1 MLVNTSWLLE
11 YLEPACSADE
21 LIRAIPGSGLEVE
34 EFHPLTEE
42 LSGIRI
48 GFIRDKTALPG
59 AEGMY
64 ICHAEIG
71 EGNTIQIMCASEH
84 AIEVGWGVPIAL
96 AETKLPTGISI
107 KHERFH
113 GVMSEGM
120 ICLDG
125 ELGMVARGS
134 GLQVF
139 QDESAMGQRLV
150 DLIDIPDVIVDLK
163 VTPNRPFCLGLIGLA
178 RELAATLGLSVRIP
192 ATAVEETGP
201 AIEDI
206 VSVEIKERTLC
217 PRYMCRLIQGVKV
230 GRSPHWLRSRLLSTG
245 GNPINNV
252 VDVTNFVMREWG
264 QPLHAFDH
272 GKLAGSGIVVRK
284 MSRSE
289 QVELL
294 DGTKVNGETEPLV
307 IADLERAV
315 ALAGI
320 MGGKETGVTSE
331 TVDVLLEAA
340 YFNPVEIRRSSKG
353 LGLTTDAS
361 YRFERGMDPNDTLT
375 SALDRAASLI
385 AEVAGG
391 RVAKGMMDVYPTRI
405 EPRRFRLTSARAS
418 SYLGTSVSDETVRKS
433 LQKLGMKCSDE
444 LEVEV
449 PTYRVDVNDP
459 VVLIEDVARITGYDQ
474 IPITPP
480 VGRATDGGRNLA
492 DALRRKVM
500 LFLSSNG
507 FLETRNMPME
517 SPELANQFNRGSKPP
532 IVLANPMNADMSVMK
547 TSLLSGL
554 VKTVS
559 RNARRDAETFRY
571 FEIDRVFNKADAQT
585 GRWATAAVAGGAIL
599 DIDWA
604 GGQPK
609 FGFYNLKGALENLL
623 EMAGITGI
631 TFQPIDAPGFE
642 RGQAAEVLVGD
653 ASLGVIGAI
662 KKEILSEERIKEPLF
677 AFELDVERMLAAS
690 TTAQKYE
697 PFPRTPAVTRDLAV
711 VVKSGIPYSQLE
723 QSIRQTAGNNLEE
736 VRCIDVYEGKHVPTG
751 FRSIA
756 IRLRF
761 RSADKTLSSDEV
773 SIIVDRVVAR
783 LEQEFGAK
791 LRA

>member
-21 LIRAIPGSGLEVE
+21 LIKAMPNSGLEVE
-34 EFHPLTEE
+34 EFHPLAEE

-48 GFIRDKTALPG
+48 GFVRDKTPLPG

-64 ICHAEIG
+64 LCQTEIG
-71 EGNTIQIMCASEH
+71 EGNTLQIMCASEH
-84 AIEVGWGVPIAL
+84 PIEVGWGVPVAL
-96 AETKLPTGISI
+96 AESKLPTGISI

-139 QDESAMGQRLV
+139 NDESAMGRRLV

-192 ATAVEETGP
+192 EAALEETGP

-206 VSVEIKERTLC
+206 VSVEIKEQALC
-217 PRYMCRLIQGVKV
+217 PRYTCRLIQGVRVAK
-230 GRSPHWLRSRLLSTG
+230 SPHWLRSRLLSTG
-245 GNPINNV
+245 ANPINNV
-252 VDVTNFVMREWG
+252 VDVTNFVLREWG
-264 QPLHAFDH
+264 HPLHAFDH
-272 GKLAGSGIVVRK
+272 SKLAGSGIVVRK

-289 QVELL
+289 HIELL

-320 MGGKETGVTSE
+320 MGGKDTGVTSE

-340 YFNPVEIRRSSKG
+340 YFDPVEIRRSAKG

-361 YRFERGMDPNDTLT
+361 YRFERGMDPNSTLT
-375 SALDRAASLI
+375 GALDRAASLI

-391 RVAKGMMDVYPTRI
+391 RVAKGVMDVYPTKI
-405 EPRRFRLTSARAS
+405 EPRRFRLTSARVS
-418 SYLGTSVSDETVRKS
+418 SYLGTSVSDETVQKS
-433 LQKLGMKCSDE
+433 LQKLGMKCTDE

-474 IPITPP
+474 IPTTPP
-480 VGRATDGGRNLA
+480 VGRATDGRRNSA

-507 FLETRNMPME
+507 FLESRNVPME
-517 SPELANQFNRGSKPP
+517 SPALASQFNRGAKPP

-559 RNARRDAETFRY
+559 RNARRDADTFRY
-571 FEIDRVFNKADAQT
+571 FEIDRVFNKADAST
-585 GRWATAAVAGGAIL
+585 GRWSAAAVAGGAIR

-604 GGQPK
+604 GGQAK
-609 FGFYNLKGALENLL
+609 FGFYNLKGILENLL
-623 EMAGITGI
+623 EMAGIASV
-631 TFQPIDAPGFE
+631 TFRPIDAPGFE
-642 RGQAAEVLVGD
+642 RGQTAEVLVGD

-662 KKEILSEERIKEPLF
+662 TKEVLSEERIKEPLF
-677 AFELDVERMLAAS
+677 AFEMDVERMLAAS

-711 VVKSGIPYSQLE
+711 VVRSDIPYSQLE
-723 QSIRQTAGNNLEE
+723 QAIRQTAGSNLEE
-736 VRCIDVYEGKHVPTG
+736 VRCIDVYEGKHVPAG

-761 RSADKTLSSDEV
+761 RAAEKTLSSDEV

-783 LEQEFGAK
+783 LEEAFGAK